1 MNLEILFSGFGG
13 QGILFISKILSYA
26 ALESGLNV
34 TWFPSYGPE
43 MRGGTANCS
52 VVISDKKISSPIVSS
67 PKYMIAMNH
76 PSLAKY
82 ESKVLRDGCIF
93 INSDIVIN
101 NFVRDDVRYFNVPIQ
116 SIAKSISE
124 KVFGNIVMLG
134 SLTKMIKVVSI
145 NSVIDSL
152 KNNLNKKF
160 NFNDNKLAF
169 EAGYDFL

>member
-13 QGILFISKILSYA
+13 QGILFISKILCYA
-26 ALESGLNV
+26 AIESGLNV

-52 VVISDKKISSPIVSS
+52 VVISDKKISSPIVSF
-67 PKYMIAMNH
+67 PKYMIAMNY
-76 PSLAKY
+76 PSFVKY
-82 ESKVLRDGCIF
+82 EDKVLKDGFIF
-93 INSDIVIN
+93 LNADIIPN
-101 NFVRDDVRYFNVPIQ
+101 NCNRNDVKYFNVPIQ
-116 SIAKSISE
+116 SIAKGISE

-134 SLTKMIKVVSI
+134 SLTKMINVISI

-152 KNNLNKKF
+152 KNNLHKKF

-169 EAGYDFL
+169 EAGYYFL

>member
-1 MNLEILFSGFGG
+1 MSLEILFSGFGG

-82 ESKVLRDGCIF
+82 ESKVLSDGCIF
-93 INSDIVIN
+93 VNSDIVAN
-101 NFVRDDVRYFNVPIQ
+101 NCVRNDVKYFNVPIQ
-116 SIAKSISE
+116 SIAKGISE

-152 KNNLNKKF
+152 KSNLNKKF

-169 EAGYDFL
+169 KAGYDFL